1 MELRKR
7 CYNNRLKPN
16 TNKTKTFPITLFE
29 SDHLL
34 ISTIYS
40 IFLYRNLLLLHSQ
53 KSWVILLMNIHKPIR
68 VIYDVSK

>member
-16 TNKTKTFPITLFE
+16 TNKTKAFPIILFE

-40 IFLYRNLLLLHSQ
+40 ILCTEICNNYLVNEN
-53 KSWVILLMNIHKPIR
+53 VDI
-68 VIYDVSK
+68 